1 MGSPSKIPYQP
12 VVRSPES
19 HGSEQLKKREDA
31 LAEREALVEECETDS
46 RRKNDELAKREQNV
60 AVKEQSLDKKNQDF
74 EKRLDDLEKREEA
87 VRAAEDR
94 LRKSKKGGQAEHL
107 ATLEERDRLKDKT
120 KDLQN
125 ELEASNGQI
134 TQLKAELEKAGKGGE
149 STSRIPVLS
158 GSKAHFSIR
167 SPEVKR
173 PSQKLPEIK
182 PPGQGLPRR
191 KRPGQSLP
199 SGFDA
204 GMLKRYDAG
213 RKAMAM
219 SAEA

>member
-1 MGSPSKIPYQP
+1 MSSPSKIPYQP

-31 LAEREALVEECETDS
+31 LAEREALVEERETDS

-74 EKRLDDLEKREEA
+74 EKRLDDLKKREEA

-94 LRKSKKGGQAEHL
+94 LKKSKKGGHAEHL
-107 ATLEERDRLKDKT
+107 ATLEERDQLKDKT

-125 ELEASNGQI
+125 ELEVSNGQI
-134 TQLKAELEKAGKGGE
+134 TQLKAELEKTRKGE
-149 STSRIPVLS
+149 SSSRIPVLS
-158 GSKAHFSIR
+158 GPKAHFSIR

-182 PPGQGLPRR
+182 PPGQGLPAR

-204 GMLKRYDAG
+204 DMLKRYDAG
-213 RKAMAM
+213 RRAMAM